1 MPNLPNQVT
10 GPPAQAAPQ
19 HVRHIFV
26 PYLYVA
32 VSAALG
38 ANAAGQ
44 MPLLFDED
52 ADFELHW
59 FTATSSL
66 DNTNDPR
73 PNNFSV
79 QITDKNNSRIW
90 SSARVPQV
98 CFIPM
103 WKLDRPVVISRRS
116 NLNFDF
122 LNLTGTAGEIATV
135 TLHGF
140 KVIGL

>member
-19 HVRHIFV
+19 QVRHIFV

-32 VSAALG
+32 VSPVLT
-38 ANAAGQ
+38 ANGSAQ
-44 MPLLFDED
+44 VPLLFDED

-59 FTATSSL
+59 ITATDSI

-98 CFIPM
+98 AMVPC
-103 WKLDRPVVISRRS
+103 WKLDRPVVISRRT
-116 NLNFDF
+116 NLNLDF
-122 LNLTGTAGEIATV
+122 LNLTATTPAIATIV
-135 TLHGF
+135 LHGF

>member
-19 HVRHIFV
+19 QVRHIFV

-32 VSAALG
+32 VSPVLT
-38 ANAAGQ
+38 ANGSAQ
-44 MPLLFDED
+44 VPLLFDED

-59 FTATSSL
+59 ITATDSI

-98 CFIPM
+98 AFVPK
-103 WKLDRPVVISRRS
+103 WQLNRPVVISRRS

-122 LNLTGTAGEIATV
+122 LNLTGTAGAVPTI

-140 KVIGL
+140 KVMGI